1 MHLLNK
7 VIDFAQCIDS
17 VDNNLTLYEYGMSA
31 GDNQQMLWCRYQNER
46 ALLKQTDY
54 EAYYFRKNVDNGI
67 QCDTIELFK
76 RHLIKLIN
84 I

>member
-1 MHLLNK
+1 MITVVKAYTKRLILIQVYAK
-7 VIDFAQCIDS
+7 
-17 VDNNLTLYEYGMSA
+17 
-31 GDNQQMLWCRYQNER
+31 
-46 ALLKQTDY
+46 Y